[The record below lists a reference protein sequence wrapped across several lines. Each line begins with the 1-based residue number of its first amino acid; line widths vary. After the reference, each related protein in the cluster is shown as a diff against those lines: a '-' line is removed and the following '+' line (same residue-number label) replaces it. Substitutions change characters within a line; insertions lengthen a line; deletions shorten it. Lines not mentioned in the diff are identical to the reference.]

1 MVCFLVFSFRWQ
13 KASHCPKG
21 QLLTYSLTTS
31 KVTKIE
37 TTTNYNTLIIIVLQL
52 LVDTLRV
59 D

>member
-13 KASHCPKG
+13 KANHLPKG

>member
-13 KASHCPKG
+13 KASDYPKG